1 MTFPLLPSSWP
12 ALPHASD
19 NTASA
24 RPSPPHTPAPS
35 GINTPV
41 SHAGAAAGPSAL
53 NGDRSKGGSEE
64 LQQQQQQEQEQRGG
78 EVEVEEEEAAM
89 KLNLRCKSHA

>member
-41 SHAGAAAGPSAL
+41 SHAGAAADPSAEAG
-53 NGDRSKGGSEE
+53 NGNGGERGSDQ
-64 LQQQQQQEQEQRGG
+64 QQQQQQEQRGG
-78 EVEVEEEEAAM
+78 EEVEEEVASM